1 MDELDMRLRAMA
13 HREQTVLPPECGKL
27 LDRMER
33 EIRDGTGRRPH
44 RSLARRTVLLA
55 AVLGLLACGICAAAA
70 GRMEWL
76 APVVDYG
83 DSGALMET
91 YSVDVGQT
99 AEGNHCDLTLETA
112 ITDGEVIYCL
122 FTGRYDGNFLD
133 VDTALEDTLLMAGNW
148 ANAVSCW
155 RLDQGEEPGQFR
167 FIASTGQITDS
178 QTTENNGP
186 GVESFLGREVAL
198 RVQILDD
205 AATGVMQP
213 VETYAFTV
221 RMNDTIPSREAAW
234 PDGTRVKVT
243 PLMLRVSF
251 RAEVP
256 DFTQPSGSGE
266 DPWMTFV
273 EEQDLALWFDGGSFT
288 PKDAL
293 PLQIQRGVY
302 TVGGSSAENPEDPEN
317 GLCELWMLFPELAD
331 TDEVMGLELR
341 GNWYE
346 FPET

>member
-1 MDELDMRLRAMA
+1 MDELDMHLRELA
-13 HREQTVLPPECGKL
+13 HREQTVLPPGCGEL
-27 LDRMER
+27 LEQLEG
-33 EIRDGTGRRPH
+33 EIRRGEDRRPRRKFGRR
-44 RSLARRTVLLA
+44 AVLLA
-55 AVLGLLACGICAAAA
+55 AVLGLLACGVCAAAA

-91 YSVDVGQT
+91 YSVEVGQT
-99 AEGNHCDLTLETA
+99 AGGNHCDLTLETA

-122 FTGRYDGNFLD
+122 FTGRYDEEFLD
-133 VDTALEDTLLMAGNW
+133 VDTALEDTLLMVGNW

-178 QTTENNGP
+178 QITENRDDAG
-186 GVESFLGREVAL
+186 ESFLGREVAL

-205 AATGVMQP
+205 AASGVMQP

-251 RAEVP
+251 RAELP
-256 DFTQPSGSGE
+256 DFTQASGGG
-266 DPWMTFV
+266 DPWMAFV
-273 EEQDLALWFDGGSFT
+273 EDQDLTLRFADGSFT
-288 PKDAL
+288 PKEAL
-293 PLQIQRGVY
+293 PLRIQRGVY

-317 GLCELWMLFPELAD
+317 GFCEVWMLFPELAD
-331 TDEVMGLELR
+331 PGEVMGLELR

>member
-55 AVLGLLACGICAAAA
+55 AVLGLL
-70 GRMEWL
+70 
-76 APVVDYG
+76 
-83 DSGALMET
+83 
-91 YSVDVGQT
+91 
-99 AEGNHCDLTLETA
+99 
-112 ITDGEVIYCL
+112 
-122 FTGRYDGNFLD
+122 
-133 VDTALEDTLLMAGNW
+133 
-148 ANAVSCW
+148 VSCW

-178 QTTENNGP
+178 QITENNGP

-221 RMNDTIPSREAAW
+221 RMNDAIPSREAAW

-256 DFTQPSGSGE
+256 DFTQPSGRGE
-266 DPWMTFV
+266 DPWM
-273 EEQDLALWFDGGSFT
+273 
-288 PKDAL
+288 
-293 PLQIQRGVY
+293 
-302 TVGGSSAENPEDPEN
+302 
-317 GLCELWMLFPELAD
+317 LFPVLAD
-331 TDEVMGLELR
+331 TDEVTGLELR

>member
-1 MDELDMRLRAMA
+1 MDELDLRLRELAQ
-13 HREQTVLPPECGKL
+13 REETPLPPDCGAL
-27 LDRMER
+27 LDRVEVD
-33 EIRDGTGRRPH
+33 IRRNEVGRARRRP
-44 RSLARRTVLLA
+44 ARRTVLLA
-55 AVLGLLACGICAAAA
+55 AVLGLLACGVCAVAA

-76 APVVDYG
+76 SPVVDYG

-91 YSVDVGQT
+91 YSVEVGQT

-122 FTGRYDGNFLD
+122 FTGRYDEAFLD

-167 FIASTGQITDS
+167 FIASTGQIT
-178 QTTENNGP
+178 ENNGSAM
-186 GVESFLGREVAL
+186 ENFLGREVAL

-205 AATGVMQP
+205 EATGVMQP

-221 RMNDTIPSREAAW
+221 RMNDTIPSREATW

-251 RAEVP
+251 RAELP

-273 EEQDLALWFDGGSFT
+273 EDQDLALRFAGGGSFT
-288 PKDAL
+288 PEDAL
-293 PLQIQRGVY
+293 PLHIQRGVN
-302 TVGGSSAENPEDPEN
+302 TVGGSSAESPEDPEN
-317 GLCELWMLFPELAD
+317 SFCEVWMLFPELAEPG
-331 TDEVMGLELR
+331 EVTGLELR

-346 FPET
+346 FPAS

>member
-1 MDELDMRLRAMA
+1 MDELDARLRAMA
-13 HREQTVLPPECGKL
+13 HREAVLLPPECGAL
-27 LDRMER
+27 LDRLEG
-33 EIRDGTGRRPH
+33 EIRRGEDWRPRRRLGRRT
-44 RSLARRTVLLA
+44 LLLA
-55 AVLGLLACGICAAAA
+55 AVLGLLACGICAAA

-83 DSGALMET
+83 DSGVLMEA
-91 YSVDVGQT
+91 YSVEVGQT

-112 ITDGEVIYCL
+112 ITDGEVIYCM
-122 FTGRYDGNFLD
+122 FTGRHDEDFLD
-133 VDTALEDTLLMAGNW
+133 VDTALEDTLLMVGNW

-167 FIASTGQITDS
+167 FIASTGQIT
-178 QTTENNGP
+178 ENNSP
-186 GVESFLGREVAL
+186 VEESFLGREVAL

-205 AATGVMQP
+205 AASGVMQP

-251 RAEVP
+251 RAELP
-256 DFTQPSGSGE
+256 DFTQASGGG
-266 DPWMTFV
+266 DPWMAFV
-273 EEQDLALWFDGGSFT
+273 EDQDLTLRFADGGFT
-288 PKDAL
+288 PKEAL
-293 PLQIQRGVY
+293 PLRIQRGVY
-302 TVGGSSAENPEDPEN
+302 TVGGSSAENPEDPESD
-317 GLCELWMLFPELAD
+317 LCELWMLFPQLVD
-331 TDEVMGLELR
+331 PSEVTGLELQ

-346 FPET
+346 FPEA